1 MTKDNQKGKGKML
14 KHPPSVD
21 FESTTCLPDSIKPGR
36 KTYRPVLEIMNCRYE
51 FKDYEFCFTV
61 DLEKENPYFLE
72 LIELDYYLQ
81 VRISETPAVNIDFY
95 TGYANEKCE
104 FLKKVTDAF
113 ELCEL
118 APAILEDVK
127 EAYKQAKILQ
137 EKQKEIEEN

>member
-1 MTKDNQKGKGKML
+1 MI
-14 KHPPSVD
+14 KHPPSVE
-21 FESTTCLPDSIKPGR
+21 FESATCLPDRIKAGR
-36 KTYRPVLEIMNCRYE
+36 KTYRPVLEVMNCRYK
-51 FKDYEFCFTV
+51 FKEHEFCITV
-61 DLEKENPYFLE
+61 DLEKDNPPFLE
-72 LIELDYYLQ
+72 SIELDYYLE
-81 VRISETPAVNIDFY
+81 VRISENPAVNIDFY
-95 TGYANEKCE
+95 TGYANEKGE